1 MKNRREKRETSREYL
16 MKLMYQTYISNGDIT
31 DLNNEIDTFLEN
43 NEEYIVNRYEELV
56 LNYSDK
62 EIEFEG
68 ISVNDCVDRV
78 YLDTMCEVLRDKID
92 DINELIENNAKNWS
106 INRFSKIDL
115 SILQIAIAEMLSDLN
130 IPDKVSIN
138 EAIDLAKMYCEE
150 KTPKFING
158 ILGSVV
164 NEIKKR

>member
-62 EIEFEG
+62 DVEFEG
-68 ISVNDCVDRV
+68 TVVNDCVDRV
-78 YLDTMCEVLRDKID
+78 YLDEMCEVFRDKID
-92 DINELIENNAKNWS
+92 YINELIENNAKNWS

>member
-1 MKNRREKRETSREYL
+1 MKNIRAKRETSREYL

-31 DLNNEIDTFLEN
+31 DLNNEIDIFLEN

-62 EIEFEG
+62 DVEFEG
-68 ISVNDCVDRV
+68 TVVNDCVDRV
-78 YLDTMCEVLRDKID
+78 YLDEMCEVFRDKID
-92 DINELIENNAKNWS
+92 YINELIENNAKNWS

>member
-31 DLNNEIDTFLEN
+31 DLNNEIDTFLDN

-62 EIEFEG
+62 DVEFEG
-68 ISVNDCVDRV
+68 TVVNDCVDRV
-78 YLDTMCEVLRDKID
+78 YLDEMCEVFRDKID
-92 DINELIENNAKNWS
+92 YINELIENNAKNWS
-106 INRFSKIDL
+106 IDRFSKIDL

-164 NEIKKR
+164 NEIKEK

>member
-78 YLDTMCEVLRDKID
+78 YLDTMCEVFRDKID

>member
-62 EIEFEG
+62 DVEFEG
-68 ISVNDCVDRV
+68 TVVNDCVDRV
-78 YLDTMCEVLRDKID
+78 YLDEMCEVFRDKID

-115 SILQIAIAEMLSDLN
+115 SILQIAISEMLSDLN

-164 NEIKKR
+164 NEIKEK

>member
-106 INRFSKIDL
+106 IDRFSKIDL

-164 NEIKKR
+164 NEIKEK

>member
-62 EIEFEG
+62 DVEFEG
-68 ISVNDCVDRV
+68 TVVNDCVDRV
-78 YLDTMCEVLRDKID
+78 YLDEMCEVFRDKID
-92 DINELIENNAKNWS
+92 YINELIENNAKNWS
-106 INRFSKIDL
+106 IDRFSKIDL

-164 NEIKKR
+164 NEIKEK

>member
-1 MKNRREKRETSREYL
+1 
-16 MKLMYQTYISNGDIT
+16 MKLMYQTYITNGDIT

-62 EIEFEG
+62 DVEFEG
-68 ISVNDCVDRV
+68 TVVNDCVDRV
-78 YLDTMCEVLRDKID
+78 YLDEMCEVFRDKID
-92 DINELIENNAKNWS
+92 YINELIENNAKNWS
-106 INRFSKIDL
+106 IDRFSKIDL

-138 EAIDLAKMYCEE
+138 EAIDLAKTYCEE

-164 NEIKKR
+164 NEIKEI

>member
-62 EIEFEG
+62 DVEFEG
-68 ISVNDCVDRV
+68 TVVNDCVDRV
-78 YLDTMCEVLRDKID
+78 YLDEMCEVFRDKID
-92 DINELIENNAKNWS
+92 YINELIENNAKNWS
-106 INRFSKIDL
+106 IDRFSKIDL

>member
-62 EIEFEG
+62 DVEFEG
-68 ISVNDCVDRV
+68 TVVNDCVDRV
-78 YLDTMCEVLRDKID
+78 YLDEMCEVFRDKID
-92 DINELIENNAKNWS
+92 YINELIENNAKNWS
-106 INRFSKIDL
+106 IDRFSKIDL

-130 IPDKVSIN
+130 VPDKVSIN

-164 NEIKKR
+164 NEIKEK

>member
-31 DLNNEIDTFLEN
+31 DLNNEIDIFLEN